1 MSLSK
6 AVNQGDYEKLRLIVD
21 VVKSE
26 NQAGTRPHEYMAE

>member
-21 VVKSE
+21 VVSE